1 MEEGKLNMRW
11 SLKELYPSFDSE
23 EFITD
28 IECLK
33 EDIRLINIW
42 TINMAKDYDKV
53 EDNIE
58 KYIENQNKI
67 CSLYTRLVS
76 FCSLTL
82 SADALNSTAQSYL
95 EKVENTFLPMV
106 EVSAIFNKWLISLDN
121 IDELINSR
129 SLIKEHEFYLR
140 EIIDKKTYALYD
152 REESIISKMKQ
163 TGSVAFGN
171 LQKLLTST
179 HKVDIEIQ
187 GKMESVPLTVL
198 KNFAFSDDKDMRRS
212 SYEAE
217 LKSYEK
223 IEKPIAAALNG
234 IKGEVITISNM
245 RGYKSPLH
253 YTLVNSRMDEETLNV
268 MMAAVEESLPEF
280 RRYYERK
287 GEILGYKGGMPYYDI
302 FAPVG
307 SINKTYSYEE
317 ARDFIVSNF
326 SSFSN
331 DLGEFAQ
338 NAFEKGW
345 IDAEPRSG
353 KRGGAFCSNIHPI
366 KESRILSTFN
376 GSFKNVTTLAHELGH
391 GYHGH
396 ILSKES
402 YLNSKYPMPIAETAS
417 LFCETLVRDAAI
429 NNSDKKMAFTILE
442 GEINNSSQVVVDIY
456 ARFIFEKAL
465 FEKRKNSA
473 LSLEEIKGL
482 MIESQK
488 KAFGTSIIDSTLS
501 PYAWINKPHYY
512 YAERNFYNFP
522 YTFGLLFA
530 KGLFARYKKVGF
542 KFTKEYDKLLSI
554 TGKAS
559 LKDIGNS
566 IGIDI
571 TKIEFWRESLNGIK
585 DNIQKFI
592 ELSKD
597 KDVL

>member
-1 MEEGKLNMRW
+1 MEEGKLDMRW

-23 EFITD
+23 EFVND
-28 IECLK
+28 IERLK
-33 EDIRLINIW
+33 EDINLVNIW
-42 TINMAKDYDKV
+42 THNMIKGY
-53 EDNIE
+53 ENLEENIE
-58 KYIENQNKI
+58 SYIESQNQI
-67 CSLYTRLVS
+67 CSLYTRLAS

-82 SADALNSTAQSYL
+82 SADALNTTAQSYL
-95 EKVENTFLPMV
+95 EKVEKIFLPMV
-106 EVSAIFNKWLISLDN
+106 EVSTIFNKWIISLYD
-121 IDELINSR
+121 IDSIINSR
-129 SLIKEHEFYLR
+129 NSIKEHEFYLR
-140 EIIDKKTYALYD
+140 EIIERKAYALSD
-152 REESIISKMKQ
+152 REESTISKMKQ

-171 LQKLLTST
+171 LQKLLIST
-179 HKVDIEIQ
+179 HKVDIEIE
-187 GKMESVPLTVL
+187 GKIESIPLTIL
-198 KNFAFSDDKDMRRS
+198 KNFAFSNDKDMRKS

-217 LKSYEK
+217 LESYKK
-223 IEKPIAAALNG
+223 IEQPIVAALNG

-253 YTLVNSRMDEETLNV
+253 YTLVNSRMDEDTLNS
-268 MMAAVEESLPEF
+268 MMTAVKESLPEF
-280 RRYYERK
+280 RRYYQRK
-287 GEILGYKGGMPYYDI
+287 GEMLGHKDGIPYYDI
-302 FAPVG
+302 FAPIG
-307 SINKTYSYEE
+307 SNNKTYSYEE

-331 DLGEFAQ
+331 DLGGFAQ

-345 IDAEPRSG
+345 IDAEPRNG
-353 KRGGAFCSNIHPI
+353 KRGGAFCSNIHTI

-429 NNSDKKMAFTILE
+429 NNSDKKTAFTILE
-442 GEINNSSQVVVDIY
+442 GEINNSSQVIVDIY

-465 FEKRKNSA
+465 FEKRKSSA
-473 LSLEEIKGL
+473 LSLEEIKET

-488 KAFGTSIIDSTLS
+488 KAFGTSIIESTLS

-542 KFTKEYDKLLSI
+542 EFTKEYDKLLSI

-571 TKIEFWRESLNGIK
+571 TKIEFWRESLDGIK
-585 DNIQKFI
+585 YNIQKFI
-592 ELSKD
+592 DLSKD
-597 KDVL
+597 KDIL

>member
-1 MEEGKLNMRW
+1 MEEGKLDMRW

-23 EFITD
+23 EFVND
-28 IECLK
+28 IERLK
-33 EDIRLINIW
+33 EDINLVNIW
-42 TINMAKDYDKV
+42 THNMIKGY
-53 EDNIE
+53 ENLEENIE
-58 KYIENQNKI
+58 SYIESQNQI
-67 CSLYTRLVS
+67 CSLYTRLAS

-82 SADALNSTAQSYL
+82 SADALNTTAQSYL
-95 EKVENTFLPMV
+95 EKVEKIFSPMV
-106 EVSAIFNKWLISLDN
+106 EVSTIFNKWIISLDD
-121 IDELINSR
+121 IDSIINSR
-129 SLIKEHEFYLR
+129 NSIKEHEFYLR
-140 EIIDKKTYALYD
+140 EIIERKAYALSD
-152 REESIISKMKQ
+152 REESTISKMKQ

-179 HKVDIEIQ
+179 HKVDIEIE
-187 GKMESVPLTVL
+187 GKIESIPLTIL
-198 KNFAFSDDKDMRRS
+198 KNFAFSNDKDMRKS

-217 LKSYEK
+217 LESYKK
-223 IEKPIAAALNG
+223 IEQPIVAALNG

-253 YTLVNSRMDEETLNV
+253 YTLVNSRMDEDTLNS
-268 MMAAVEESLPEF
+268 MMTAVKESLPEF
-280 RRYYERK
+280 RRYYQRK
-287 GEILGYKGGMPYYDI
+287 GEMLGHKDGIPYYDI
-302 FAPVG
+302 FAPIG
-307 SINKTYSYEE
+307 SNNKTYSYEE

-331 DLGEFAQ
+331 DLGGFAQ

-345 IDAEPRSG
+345 IDAEPRNG
-353 KRGGAFCSNIHPI
+353 KRGGAFCSNIHTI

-429 NNSDKKMAFTILE
+429 NNSDKKTAFTILE
-442 GEINNSSQVVVDIY
+442 GEINNSSQVIVDIY

-465 FEKRKNSA
+465 FEKRKSSA
-473 LSLEEIKGL
+473 LSLEEIKET

-488 KAFGTSIIDSTLS
+488 KAFGTSIIESTLS

-542 KFTKEYDKLLSI
+542 EFTKEYDKLLSI

-571 TKIEFWRESLNGIK
+571 TKIEFWRESLDGIK
-585 DNIQKFI
+585 YNIQKFI
-592 ELSKD
+592 DLSKD
-597 KDVL
+597 KDIL

>member
-1 MEEGKLNMRW
+1 MEEGKLDMRW

-23 EFITD
+23 EFVND
-28 IECLK
+28 IERLK
-33 EDIRLINIW
+33 EDINLVNIW
-42 TINMAKDYDKV
+42 THNMIKGY
-53 EDNIE
+53 ENLEENIE
-58 KYIENQNKI
+58 SYIESQNQI
-67 CSLYTRLVS
+67 CSLYTRLAS

-82 SADALNSTAQSYL
+82 SADALNTTAQSYL
-95 EKVENTFLPMV
+95 EKVEKIFLPMV
-106 EVSAIFNKWLISLDN
+106 EVSTIFNKWIISLYD
-121 IDELINSR
+121 IDSIINSR
-129 SLIKEHEFYLR
+129 NSIKEHEFYLR
-140 EIIDKKTYALYD
+140 EIIERKAYALSD
-152 REESIISKMKQ
+152 REESTISKMKQ

-171 LQKLLTST
+171 LQKLLIST
-179 HKVDIEIQ
+179 HKVDIEIE
-187 GKMESVPLTVL
+187 GKIESIPLTIL
-198 KNFAFSDDKDMRRS
+198 KNFAFSNDKDMRKS

-217 LKSYEK
+217 LESYKK
-223 IEKPIAAALNG
+223 IEQPIVAALNG

-253 YTLVNSRMDEETLNV
+253 YTLVNSRMDEDTLNS
-268 MMAAVEESLPEF
+268 MMTAVKESLPEF
-280 RRYYERK
+280 RRYYQRK
-287 GEILGYKGGMPYYDI
+287 GEMLGHKDGMPYYDI
-302 FAPVG
+302 FAPIG
-307 SINKTYSYEE
+307 SNNKTYSYEE

-331 DLGEFAQ
+331 DLGGFAQ

-345 IDAEPRSG
+345 IDAEPRNG

-396 ILSKES
+396 ILSKQS

-429 NNSDKKMAFTILE
+429 NNSDKKTAFTILE
-442 GEINNSSQVVVDIY
+442 GEINNSSQVIVDIY

-465 FEKRKNSA
+465 FEKRKSSA
-473 LSLEEIKGL
+473 LSLEEIKET

-488 KAFGTSIIDSTLS
+488 KAFGTSIIEATLS

-542 KFTKEYDKLLSI
+542 EFTKEYDKLLSI

-571 TKIEFWRESLNGIK
+571 TKIEFWRESLDGIK
-585 DNIQKFI
+585 YNIQKFI
-592 ELSKD
+592 DLSKD
-597 KDVL
+597 KDIL